1 MDDMKNRK
9 GFTLVE
15 ILAAMFIGL
24 FLLGAIYV
32 SMVSGQ
38 KSSIALESKISAH
51 QDSRA
56 VLEVMAT
63 EISMAS
69 YNSNFIPNIWL
80 DPADCSKRSHRFPPC

>member
-38 KSSIALESKISAH
+38 KSSVALESKITAH

-80 DPADCSKRSHRFPPC
+80 DPADCSKVSTNQSL